1 MDSQQWMWITAS
13 NCSVKVLPQWP
24 IVLPLLAGQTRENIE
39 YWFHFQCTFPLFTFV
54 YIHSVRECRITM
66 QFTTPRHWLIMWLN
80 LSYLMNMIFYVTV
93 IFQFYTKL
101 KGAVAIFTLI
111 HDRQFIALYI
121 TELYSARLYSNIVIV
136 TNGLLSCTI
145 IVP

>member
-1 MDSQQWMWITAS
+1 MANCIATACWTNS
-13 NCSVKVLPQWP
+13 RKYRVLVSFSVHLPTIYLCLHPQCARMQNNYA
-24 IVLPLLAGQTRENIE
+24 IHYTSALAH
-39 YWFHFQCTFPLFTFV
+39 Y
-54 YIHSVRECRITM
+54 M
-66 QFTTPRHWLIMWLN
+66 LN